1 MTILVDMRVLL
12 QPVRWV
18 GEVALGTLSTIG
30 GVGLLITGAGKS
42 AKRGLV
48 TGRGRKLGWS
58 NLWAQ
63 MVRVGVKAIGI
74 VSLVVFCIGA
84 ILTLQIAPILEDF
97 GVVEEVARIIGIAMT
112 RELGPLVGA
121 IVLTG
126 YAGAAIAAEL
136 GTMEVSEEIEAM
148 RTHAIDPVRF
158 LVLPRVV
165 ATTVMTTCLAVV
177 ADVMGIVGGMLVGRY
192 VLGLSIQRYIGD
204 TLLAITLLDFGT
216 GLVKAAVFG
225 AIISGLACYM
235 GLSVRGGA
243 MGVGRN
249 TTLTVVYTIVALIFV
264 DLLFT
269 ATFFF
274 LGV

>member
-1 MTILVDMRVLL
+1 MRVLL